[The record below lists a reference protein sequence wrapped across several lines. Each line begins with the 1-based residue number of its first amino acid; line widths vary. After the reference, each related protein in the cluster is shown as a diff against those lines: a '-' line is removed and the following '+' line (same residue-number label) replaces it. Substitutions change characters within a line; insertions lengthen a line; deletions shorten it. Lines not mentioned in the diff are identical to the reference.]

1 MCLAVPAKVLEIT
14 GSLARVDIEGNIR
27 EANITLLEGVAV
39 GDYVMLHA
47 GFAISKYDPEEARKT
62 FELLREAFGEST

>member
-1 MCLAVPAKVLEIT
+1 MCLAVPARVICID
-14 GSLARVDIEGNIR
+14 GPVARVDIEGNMR
-27 EANITLLEGVAV
+27 EANVSLLDDITV

-62 FELLREAFGEST
+62 LELLREAFGEPL